1 MSSHA
6 IVPPY
11 AVPSF
16 HNPFAEPVAAAAPT
30 DVAADAPEGSYTYAL
45 VQSGPEVSREEC
57 EVAAGAVEVK
67 ILWAATVL
75 HVAHLSPPGSFYL
88 GETGDY
94 LIPEEKLG
102 ASRAPLVIADDAGAV
117 RVVLLPGATVTMT
130 IAGAAIST
138 EEARRRGMI
147 RPCVALGGADELL
160 LPGGASVTLE
170 RSGFRYEIAA
180 VKAGRAHF
188 GHAPVASQ
196 SLASAGVSALVHLSL
211 LGALAMFA
219 APLGAS
225 DESVTAEDQLYR
237 IRQSLEAAAEKETR
251 QLAELAAGGA
261 ADEPVSR
268 AADRPS
274 PGASG
279 APGAPTSRTA
289 RGRVAVMGPE
299 KNDSPRLARSEVL
312 AMASRFG
319 MIEYLRGDPD
329 APTSRW
335 GEDTSLG
342 RDALSARG
350 NMWTGDVHEASGPGG
365 LSLSGDG
372 DGSDGDFKFIGLPG
386 IRTMGTDDART
397 MLTRGPRGLRGD
409 HKATGPL
416 VGTAPPHVQGVIAPE
431 LIQRTV
437 RQNFGRFRACYET
450 GLRGNPALA
459 GRVAVRFVIGRDG
472 AVSSV
477 GSGGSDLADPG
488 VVSCVTRAFYGLSF
502 SPPESGI
509 VTVVYPIMFSPG

>member
-6 IVPPY
+6 IIPPY
-11 AVPSF
+11 AVPSY
-16 HNPFAEPVAAAAPT
+16 HNPFAEPVAASSE
-30 DVAADAPEGSYTYAL
+30 VAADAPEGSYTYAL

-75 HVAHLSPPGSFYL
+75 HVAHLCPPGSFYL

-94 LIPEEKLG
+94 VIPEEKLG
-102 ASRAPLVIADDAGAV
+102 ASRAPLVISDDAGAV
-117 RVVLLPGATVTMT
+117 RVVLLPGATVTIAIEGAT
-130 IAGAAIST
+130 ISA
-138 EEARRRGMI
+138 EDARRRGMI
-147 RPCVALGGADELL
+147 RPCTALGGADELL

-188 GHAPVASQ
+188 GRAPVASK
-196 SLASAGVSALVHLSL
+196 SLASTGLSALVHLGL
-211 LGALAMFA
+211 LGALTMFA

-225 DESVTAEDQLYR
+225 DESVTAEDQRYL
-237 IRQSLEAAAEKETR
+237 IRQALEASAEKER
-251 QLAELAAGGA
+251 QLADLAAGGA

-289 RGRVAVMGPE
+289 RGKVAVMGPE
-299 KNDSPRLARSEVL
+299 KNDNPRLARSEAL

-319 MIEYLRGDPD
+319 MIEYLRSDPD

-335 GEDTSLG
+335 GEDSSLG
-342 RDALSARG
+342 RDPMSARG

-372 DGSDGDFKFIGLPG
+372 DGSDSEFKFIGLPG
-386 IRTMGTDDART
+386 IRTMGTDGAHT
-397 MLTRGPRGLRGD
+397 ILSRGPQGPRTG
-409 HKATGPL
+409 HQATGP
-416 VGTAPPHVQGVIAPE
+416 VVRTAPPNVKGTIAPE

-437 RQNFGRFRACYET
+437 RQNFGRFRACYES
-450 GLRGNPALA
+450 GLRSNPALA

-477 GSGGSDLADPG
+477 GSGGSDLADAG

-502 SPPESGI
+502 SPPEAGI
-509 VTVVYPIMFSPG
+509 VTVVYPIMFSPGS